1 MATGNTAGLSF
12 EYVHN
17 KVHTG
22 IGGGGGFVSL
32 GHMSA
37 VSYSSFD
44 PVFWLHHTNVDR
56 LFALWEAVNPTSF
69 LTPTVDSTGTFTIPI
84 GTSDTVSSP
93 LTPFTMGDGI
103 TPFTSTTSRF
113 TKDFGYAYPEILD
126 WTMNEDD
133 LKKNVTAW
141 INTHWAPATTT
152 KNRRRAGNVGR
163 AGKESREW
171 SVAIQALDTAFG
183 KDRYIVEVS
192 IKGQKVGE
200 MQVVPPAAAMEGRA
214 GNVNSTT
221 NYEIDLDD
229 ALVGSGIDVEDVDAV
244 TNFLKSGLEWNAK
257 KVSFESLLFIFISR
271 DFEFS

>member
-1 MATGNTAGLSF
+1 MATGSTAGRSF

-56 LFALWEAVNPTSF
+56 LFALWEAVNPASF
-69 LTPTVDSTGTFTIPI
+69 LAPAVDTTGTFTIPI
-84 GTSDTVSSP
+84 GTNDTVSSP
-93 LTPFTMGDGI
+93 LTPFTVGDGT
-103 TPFTSTTSRF
+103 TPFTSTSSRF

-126 WTMNEDD
+126 WTMNEED

-141 INTHWAPATTT
+141 INTHWAPATAT
-152 KNRRRAGNVGR
+152 KSRRRVGNMER
-163 AGKESREW
+163 AGKENREW
-171 SVAIQALDTAFG
+171 SVAIKALDTAFG
-183 KDRYIVEVS
+183 KERYVVEVS
-192 IKGQKVGE
+192 VKGQKIGE
-200 MQVVPPAAAMEGRA
+200 MQVVPPAAAIEGKV

-229 ALVGSGIDVEDVDAV
+229 VLVGSGIDVEDVSAV
-244 TNFLKSGLEWNAK
+244 TSFLQGGLEWNAQ
-257 KVSFESLLFIFISR
+257 KVLLPIFFFLGIL
-271 DFEFS
+271 